1 MKNLF
6 TTKIVNEQKNYLGM
20 FNLVWGLGLT
30 ALIIF
35 HVVLSVSSFSEMN
48 WNRPMIWG
56 SYAVIVAFAMING
69 YNYKPDKKIGK
80 AFIINTKQVF
90 SKYIIIGLFTGL
102 FVTWEMYLTDWPGQ
116 DAIVNMNRWSS
127 LIASFFM
134 GNFFPLPPCGEMVIE
149 DIFFAFPLIFAYW
162 IVFAFWIIKNFFNV
176 IFKISNEWVRAF
188 IIFAISGGF
197 VYMFNTYQVFWLP
210 MKGGDNRN
218 YLCFCQAF
226 YVMPF
231 VYIGYLV
238 KKFKMLTEE
247 RGIYLLGYIVLAL
260 ASYLLCG
267 IAAEDN
273 YFTISETP
281 WAASTGNLFLGM
293 FVALGAGLVLMRL
306 SVGVSRLNLKFL
318 AIFERIGAMST
329 DVLVVHEI
337 LFFSIPNMLIFKVLE
352 NSIGHGLALL
362 ALIAVHFALIYA
374 GLEFWKYIRKHW
386 N

>member
-1 MKNLF
+1 
-6 TTKIVNEQKNYLGM
+6 M

-35 HVVLSVSSFSEMN
+35 HINLSVSSFSQMEFP
-48 WNRPMIWG
+48 RIILWG
-56 SYAVIVAFAMING
+56 SYAVILGFAIING

-80 AFIINTKQVF
+80 AFIISTKQVF

-116 DAIVNMNRWSS
+116 NAIVNLNRWSG
-127 LIASFFM
+127 LVASFFM
-134 GNFFPLPPCGEMVIE
+134 GNFFPLSPSGEMVIE

-162 IVFAFWIIKNFFNV
+162 IVFVFWIIKNFFNV
-176 IFKISNEWVRAF
+176 VFKIGNEWVRAL

-197 VYMFNTYQVFWLP
+197 VYLFNSCKTFWLP
-210 MKGGDNRN
+210 MLGGDNRN
-218 YLCFCQAF
+218 YLCICQAF
-226 YVMPF
+226 YIMPY
-231 VYIGYLV
+231 VYVGYLV

-247 RGIYLLGYIVLAL
+247 RGIYLLGYIVLAV

-267 IAAEDN
+267 IASEDN
-273 YFTISETP
+273 YFAVSEMP
-281 WAASTGNLFLGM
+281 WAKTTGHLFLGM

-306 SVGVSRLNLKFL
+306 SVGVSRLNLRFL

-337 LFFSIPNMLIFKVLE
+337 LFFAIPNMVIFKALE
-352 NSIGHGLALL
+352 THIGHGLALL
-362 ALIAVHFALIYA
+362 VLIAGHFALLYA
-374 GLEFWKYIRKHW
+374 GLEFWKYIRKYW
-386 N
+386 K